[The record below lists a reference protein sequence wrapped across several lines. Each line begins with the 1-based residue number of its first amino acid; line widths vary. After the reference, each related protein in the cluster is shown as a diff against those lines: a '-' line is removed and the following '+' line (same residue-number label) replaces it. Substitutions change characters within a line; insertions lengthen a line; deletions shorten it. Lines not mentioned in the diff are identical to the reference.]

1 MGGGNCGGAGGVYQL
16 VGGRWGEGGKYL
28 SLHVYMRGSR
38 EGVGGVEGVR
48 TSPEICKADITG
60 NEKKIDFFSYLC
72 TSTVIRQSCPPPR
85 KNVLDPRLLFI
96 DKLQIPVVIL

>member
-1 MGGGNCGGAGGVYQL
+1 MEWGKNCGVGGKGGGS
-16 VGGRWGEGGKYL
+16 KYL

-60 NEKKIDFFSYLC
+60 NEKNRFFFISVHFHSY
-72 TSTVIRQSCPPPR
+72 TSKLPPPPLE
-85 KNVLDPRLLFI
+85 KFSGSAPALY
-96 DKLQIPVVIL
+96 